1 MKEIYMIFEDV
12 PYREDGN
19 YGVEA
24 RTCHNFG
31 FFTDPYAAEDYA
43 KEVNDNPVQNDPDSD
58 DFDPERFYFKPVKL
72 HGQ

>member
-24 RTCHNFG
+24 RCCLIL
-31 FFTDPYAAEDYA
+31 
-43 KEVNDNPVQNDPDSD
+43 DSS
-58 DFDPERFYFKPVKL
+58 PILMKQKNTPKN
-72 HGQ
+72 